1 MYTQRKIRR
10 NASGLRLVGAQLA
23 LFRKA
28 AGFTQRELG
37 ERVSLD
43 EETVAS
49 IEQGRRP
56 LKSDLAD
63 ELDRLL
69 GTKGALSVALEN
81 LPERERFPV
90 WAADYMDLEREAMV
104 ISWFENQVLPGL
116 LQTEAYARAVF
127 RCRIP
132 TLDEDEIEQRV
143 AGRLERQA
151 ILHRKVPVM
160 ASFVIS
166 QAVLMDH
173 LGGAEVY
180 AEQLHH
186 LRECADLPGLTLQV
200 MPFGRQTHAALDGP
214 FIVLE
219 TPENDLLGY
228 TETQRGSQLF
238 CEPDEVSILVQK
250 YAMLRTQALNGEDTK
265 GLLDQLRGER

>member
-28 AGFTQRELG
+28 SGLTQRELG

-90 WAADYMDLEREAMV
+90 WAADYMDLEREAIA
-104 ISWFENQVLPGL
+104 ISWYENHLVPGV
-116 LQTEAYARAVF
+116 LQTEAYARALF
-127 RCRIP
+127 GCRVP
-132 TLDEDEIEQRV
+132 YLDEDEIERRV
-143 AGRLERQA
+143 NDRLERQE
-151 ILHRKVPVM
+151 LLRRTPPMVL
-160 ASFVIS
+160 SFVVS
-166 QAVLMDH
+166 QTVLMER
-173 LGGAEVY
+173 LGGDEVY
-180 AEQLHH
+180 ARQLDH
-186 LRECADLPGLTLQV
+186 LRACADLPGLMLQV
-200 MPFGRQTHAALDGP
+200 MPFGRHTHTGLAGP
-214 FIVLE
+214 FLVLE
-219 TPENDLLGY
+219 TTENDLIGY
-228 TETQRGSQLF
+228 VESQRGSQLF
-238 CEPDEVSILVQK
+238 CEPDEVSILSQK
-250 YAMLRTQALNGEDTK
+250 YAMLRTQALNTEETTA
-265 GLLDQLRGER
+265 LLEQLRGEL